1 MKTKLKQIFYDMSHQ
16 RVVTW
21 VTLTGTALTMFL
33 IIGVIIIEQ
42 VGVIPFAPENCR
54 PRLMVG
60 ANIDMRSLDGESSSS
75 GSMSNTTARRLYGAL
90 DGVEVT
96 SYMTEPSTENVKGET
111 GKAFEASH
119 RRTDAAFWRLF
130 DHTLTEGRIYT
141 DDEGKSKTRVAVITE
156 STARNLFGGVREALG
171 STFMLDHL
179 NWRVIGVVKDHS
191 KMATTASAD
200 IFTPLDPD
208 SPSTSTWWSELS
220 PYYGEV
226 RVALRLAD
234 GVSYD
239 HIREQ
244 VKARYA
250 ALATEVHP
258 TGFRPEYHEGPYDQE
273 TIATCDIAWSN
284 VTPDRNKTKRIY
296 TVIYVLLLLVP
307 AINLSAM
314 LQSRLRRRVSELGVR
329 RAFGC
334 TRARI
339 ITDIVTENLIVTAM
353 GALAGFILAVAVLSI
368 YPGVLDTVY
377 QTGDAPPP
385 LNAML
390 NWRVILAALAG
401 CFLLNLISAAVPA
414 WHASRLSPV
423 NAINQERQ

>member
-1 MKTKLKQIFYDMSHQ
+1 MCIRDS
-16 RVVTW
+16 
-21 VTLTGTALTMFL
+21 
-33 IIGVIIIEQ
+33 
-42 VGVIPFAPENCR
+42 
-54 PRLMVG
+54 
-60 ANIDMRSLDGESSSS
+60 
-75 GSMSNTTARRLYGAL
+75 YGAL

-130 DHTLTEGRIYT
+130 DHTLTDGRFYT
-141 DDEGKSKTRVAVITE
+141 DDEGQSKTRVAVITE

-200 IFTPLDPD
+200 IFTPLGPDDP
-208 SPSTSTWWSELS
+208 SSWWGELS

-250 ALATEVHP
+250 ALATEVRP
-258 TGFRPEYHEGPYDQE
+258 TGFQPEYHEGPYDQE
-273 TIATCDIAWSN
+273 TIATCDIGWSN
-284 VTPDRNKTKRIY
+284 VTPDRSKNKMIY
-296 TVIYVLLLLVP
+296 TAIYVLLLLVP

-339 ITDIVTENLIVTAM
+339 ISDIISENLIVTSM
-353 GALAGFILAVAVLSI
+353 GALTGFVLAIAVLSV

-377 QTGDAPPP
+377 QTGDATPP
-385 LNAML
+385 LSTML
-390 NWRVILAALAG
+390 NWRVILAAFAG

>member
-42 VGVIPFAPENCR
+42 VGVIPFAPESCR

-130 DHTLTEGRIYT
+130 DHTLTDGRFYT
-141 DDEGKSKTRVAVITE
+141 DDEGQSKTRVAVITE

-200 IFTPLDPD
+200 IFTPLGPDDP
-208 SPSTSTWWSELS
+208 SSWWGELS

-250 ALATEVHP
+250 ALATEVRP
-258 TGFRPEYHEGPYDQE
+258 TGFQPEYHEGPYDQE
-273 TIATCDIAWSN
+273 TIATCDIGWSN
-284 VTPDRNKTKRIY
+284 VTPDRSKNKRIY
-296 TVIYVLLLLVP
+296 TAIYVLLLLVP

-339 ITDIVTENLIVTAM
+339 ISDIISENLIVTSM
-353 GALAGFILAVAVLSI
+353 GALTGFVLAIAVLSV

-377 QTGDAPPP
+377 QTGDATPP
-385 LNAML
+385 LSTML
-390 NWRVILAALAG
+390 NWRVILAAFAG

>member
-250 ALATEVHP
+250 ALATEVRP
-258 TGFRPEYHEGPYDQE
+258 TGFQPEYHEGPYDQE
-273 TIATCDIAWSN
+273 TIATCDIGWSN
-284 VTPDRNKTKRIY
+284 VTPDRSKTKRIY

-377 QTGDAPPP
+377 QTGDATPP

>member
-130 DHTLTEGRIYT
+130 DHTLTDGRFYT
-141 DDEGKSKTRVAVITE
+141 DDEGQSKTRVAVITE

-208 SPSTSTWWSELS
+208 SPSTSTWWGELS

-250 ALATEVHP
+250 ALATEVRP
-258 TGFRPEYHEGPYDQE
+258 TGFQPEYHEGPYDQE
-273 TIATCDIAWSN
+273 TIATCDIGWSN
-284 VTPDRNKTKRIY
+284 VTPDRSKNKRIY
-296 TVIYVLLLLVP
+296 TAIYVLLLLVP

-377 QTGDAPPP
+377 QTGDATPP

>member
-377 QTGDAPPP
+377 QTGDATPP